1 MLSLGIGAL
10 NLRFKLAL
18 LILYHLLA
26 PLSLHVSLFSNALKV
41 LLALSILFINH
52 LLHSFV
58 GHGVVVAVS
67 RLPLVLLFEILS
79 NCQLVSKGAKVRLN
93 H

>member
-26 PLSLHVSLFSNALKV
+26 PLSLHDSLFSYALKV
-41 LLALSILFINH
+41 LLALSVLFISH
-52 LLHSFV
+52 LLHSLV
-58 GHGVVVAVS
+58 GP
-67 RLPLVLLFEILS
+67 RLSGLSFSPLVKA
-79 NCQLVSKGAKVRLN
+79 V
-93 H
+93 